1 MKAFKCG
8 FVSIIGR
15 PNSGKSTLL
24 NSLLKQKVSIISKM
38 PQTTRY
44 VIRAV
49 LNLDQAQIVFVD
61 TPGIHLFK
69 DTLASE
75 LNSLA
80 LGALEGVEAVLYVVD
95 CTRIPHREEEK
106 IMNVL
111 TKQKMPIIMALNK
124 IDKSRKYAGHYL
136 EMWRK
141 KAKDKKTSL
150 EYFIPISGLKEKN
163 LDKII
168 DSILEILPESE
179 PFYDKDTLT
188 DFPLTYRVADVIRE
202 KLCRAF
208 KEEVPHNLAV
218 EVNDINQGKRL
229 VKVRATILTAKK
241 SQKLIVVGDKG
252 GMIKDIGTK
261 AREDLED
268 LFNRKVFLDLFVK
281 VEKDWYNKTR
291 ILQELG
297 YSGI

>member
-1 MKAFKCG
+1 
-8 FVSIIGR
+8 
-15 PNSGKSTLL
+15 
-24 NSLLKQKVSIISKM
+24 M

-49 LNLDQAQIVFVD
+49 LNLDKAQIVFVD

-69 DTLASE
+69 HALASG
-75 LNSLA
+75 LNALA
-80 LGALEGVEAVLYVVD
+80 LSALEGVEAVLYVVD
-95 CTRIPHREEEK
+95 CTRIPEREEEK

-111 TKQKMPIIMALNK
+111 TRQKTPIIMALNK
-124 IDKSRKYAGHYL
+124 IDKSRKYAGHYI
-136 EMWRK
+136 EMWRRK
-141 KAKDKKTSL
+141 SKNDKTSL

-168 DSILEILPESE
+168 DSILEVLPESE

-188 DFPLTYRVADVIRE
+188 DFPLTYRVADIVRE

-208 KEEVPHNLAV
+208 REEVPHNLAV
-218 EVNDINQGKRL
+218 EVNDISQGKTL
-229 VKVRATILTAKK
+229 VKVHATILAAKK

-252 GMIKDIGTK
+252 SMIKDIGTK

-268 LFNRKVFLDLFVK
+268 LFGKKVFLDLWVK

-291 ILQELG
+291 VLRELG
-297 YSGI
+297 YTGI